1 MKKFLVVTAILF
13 AVLFCLYA
21 AEPINAVSV
30 TVATIVKEP
39 VTVTPSISVGI
50 NTAMNFSYY
59 STPGGE
65 QAVVT
70 DLDLTE
76 DGSFTFSLLTTEE
89 INIFGMA
96 QRSAVSIEIE
106 ADGFHLYEEASDGLK
121 DGFSLAD
128 TRIKE
133 RNAVPITSFAPEI
146 SIPNF
151 SGSDENVSVNHV
163 GDKNNKIEVT
173 FNPGKT
179 RSDLVIGSFK
189 VDWKGKKDLDEGIYK
204 AEVMVVYS
212 TF

>member
-1 MKKFLVVTAILF
+1 MKKILLF
-13 AVLFCLYA
+13 TVLLFMALFCVSA
-21 AEPINAVSV
+21 AEPFNAVSV
-30 TVATIVKEP
+30 TIASIVKEP
-39 VTVTPSISVGI
+39 FTVTPTITVGI
-50 NTAMNFSYY
+50 NATMNYSYT
-59 STPGGE
+59 STFGE
-65 QAVVT
+65 ESAVIS
-70 DLDLTE
+70 DLDLTQ
-76 DGSFTFSLLTTEE
+76 DGSFTFSLLTADE
-89 INIFGMA
+89 INIFGAA

-106 ADGFHLYEEASDGLK
+106 ADGFHLYEETQGGLK

-163 GDKNNKIEVT
+163 DGKSNKIEVT

-189 VDWKGKKDLDEGIYK
+189 VDWKGKEELDEGIYK